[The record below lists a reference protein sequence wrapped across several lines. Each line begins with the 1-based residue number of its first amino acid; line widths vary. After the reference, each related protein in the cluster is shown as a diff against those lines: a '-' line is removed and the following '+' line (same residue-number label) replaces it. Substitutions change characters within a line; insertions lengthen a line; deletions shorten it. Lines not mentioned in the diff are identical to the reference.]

1 MTATSTEKRHGRIK
15 RVSKAIRALH
25 DSGVPGFTPADISY
39 RCNLKSPNTA
49 SRLIAGILEDP
60 EMRDIRVVRY
70 EPGKYRF
77 EREEEMATEMGNH
90 DIWMLKTMGADFTIL
105 LN

>member
-15 RVSKAIRALH
+15 RVSKVIRALH

-49 SRLIAGILEDP
+49 GQIIAGILGSP
-60 EMRDIRVVRY
+60 GMQDIRVVRY

-77 EREEEMATEMGNH
+77 EREEQMAKEMG
-90 DIWMLKTMGADFTIL
+90 KV
-105 LN
+105 

>member
-1 MTATSTEKRHGRIK
+1 MTSTSTEKRHGRIK
-15 RVSKAIRALH
+15 RVSNVIRALH

-60 EMRDIRVVRY
+60 EMQDIRVVRY
-70 EPGKYRF
+70 VPGKYRF
-77 EREEEMATEMGNH
+77 EREEEMATEMGRV
-90 DIWMLKTMGADFTIL
+90 
-105 LN
+105 